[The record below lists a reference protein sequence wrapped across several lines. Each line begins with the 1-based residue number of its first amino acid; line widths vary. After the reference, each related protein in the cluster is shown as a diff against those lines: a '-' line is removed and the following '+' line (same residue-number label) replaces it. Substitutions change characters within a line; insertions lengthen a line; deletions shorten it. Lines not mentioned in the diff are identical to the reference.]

1 MKKSYKSLKNLC
13 SVLMVL
19 IMMFSLS
26 ACKSDKKE
34 KSDKPKKLNIFLDTT
49 DTYSSN
55 VIKFLIDDFK
65 KNNQDVEVKLNDVL
79 GNKSDI
85 METIN
90 LGTEIDVIFTNRNTL
105 IELNKNG
112 VLQELQTIYEKQG
125 IRNRFY
131 DIMVSYGRIGD
142 KYYGIGVVPDSIEL
156 LYNKTYLEKLKIPN
170 PNNLEEWLS
179 VLKQINSK
187 EIKTPVVITD
197 DIDVNGFLFSL
208 IASKVINIHELEENY
223 DSGEE
228 GYKKIKDVQ
237 KIFDEFNSLAKSNG
251 ITKSSFEAGNE
262 QSINSFINGDSPLL
276 ISTSHFNSKL
286 NGSDI
291 GIIEDYNNNNNNN
304 NSKYG
309 SNVPIIINSLVS
321 IPLNAKNQ
329 DNANAFIKYIYSDE
343 VQARIVEKGIISGN
357 KNANNKVTGI
367 GKVMVQHM
375 HKANDNSILIL
386 YNLPDKIKNNIL
398 LAVRR
403 ILDGSYSSREWEE
416 LLKQCYK

>member
-1 MKKSYKSLKNLC
+1 MKKSFKALKNLC

-19 IMMFSLS
+19 IMVFTLS

-34 KSDKPKKLNIFLDTT
+34 KDEKPKKLNVFLDTT
-49 DTYSSN
+49 DSYSAN

-65 KNNQDVEVKLNDVL
+65 KNNQDVEIKLNDVL

-90 LGTEIDVIFTNRNTL
+90 LGTEIDVIFTSRNTL
-105 IELNKNG
+105 IELSKNG
-112 VLQELQTIYEKQG
+112 VLQDLQTVYEKG
-125 IRNRFY
+125 AISDRFY
-131 DIMVSYGRIGD
+131 DIMASYGRIGD
-142 KYYGIGVVPDSIEL
+142 KYYGIGVVPYSIEL
-156 LYNKTYLEKLKIPN
+156 LYNKAYLEKLKISK
-170 PNNLEEWLS
+170 PNNLEGWLDA
-179 VLKQINSK
+179 LKQVNSK
-187 EIKTPVVITD
+187 GIKTPVVISE

-208 IASKVINIHELEENY
+208 IASKIINIHEIEENY

-237 KIFDEFNSLAKSNG
+237 KIFDEVNSLAKGKG
-251 ITKSSFEAGNE
+251 ITKNSFESGNE

-276 ISTSHFNSKL
+276 ICSSYFNSKL

-291 GIIEDYNNNNNNN
+291 GIIEDNNN

-309 SNVPIIINSLVS
+309 SNVPIIVSSLVS
-321 IPLNAKNQ
+321 VPLNAKNQ

-343 VQARIVEKGIISGN
+343 AQARIVAKGIISGN
-357 KNANNKVTGI
+357 KNANNKVAGTSKI
-367 GKVMVQHM
+367 MVQHM
-375 HKANDNSILIL
+375 HKANDNSILIF
-386 YNLPDKIKNNIL
+386 YNLPGKIKNGIL
-398 LAVRR
+398 MATRR
-403 ILDGSYSSREWEE
+403 ILEGSYSSKEWEE